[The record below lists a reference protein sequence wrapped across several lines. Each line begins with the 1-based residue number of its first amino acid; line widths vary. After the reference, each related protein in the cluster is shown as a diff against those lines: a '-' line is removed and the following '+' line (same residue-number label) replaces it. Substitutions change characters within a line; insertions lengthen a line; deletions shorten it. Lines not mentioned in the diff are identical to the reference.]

1 MGERMDKRIRFYIY
15 WILGFV
21 FLGACAPGD
30 KEDVYTE
37 MRAFEDFSH
46 INGDSVAIVP
56 RKVRLKAFQKMEEA
70 KDSLVKY
77 NYLAM
82 TLKTYLITSQLDS
95 AQIVI
100 QQIHDFIERQHSS
113 SQMADLES
121 ECFNMKGNIF
131 ARVGNMDSAEICF
144 RKAYELRM
152 RGTRIEVVP
161 DILMNLA
168 DANNRLG
175 KLDIGAAWYRRALL
189 MCDSLHIASTKKPP
203 IYYGLAQVY
212 VTMRDFEQCDYY
224 YNLAGES
231 YDSMLP
237 YEKYIYLNNRGT
249 SYYYREDYQTAIK
262 YFQKVIDL
270 VEGYADMSFEL
281 NLGRLNLGDCYLQ
294 LNMVDLAVKYIN
306 ECQLFFEE
314 MGVSTALY
322 YIDTQKIELAL
333 LQKDFQEARR
343 LLSESVVPPGIDP
356 DMVHIRNKYL
366 QQFYEETGNYK
377 RAYHYLQRNNQLDDS
392 IRNERVRMRTA
403 DLTLRYQQDSTLI
416 AHRVLLQEQKNK
428 VLVLRQ
434 TQFVVFA
441 VAVVSILTAVF
452 LYLYSKKKR
461 ALLLAR
467 NHRTVS
473 TLRLENIRNRLSPHF
488 IFNVLNREM
497 VERNVEEKQEL
508 SSLVKLMRRN
518 LGLVEQL
525 CVTLAEELDF
535 VKTYINLE
543 RRSLGPDFHSELKIE
558 KDVQP
563 EQIRILSMMIQI
575 PVENA
580 VKHALRE
587 KEGERNLWVSVCRRG
602 NGICIKIT
610 DNGGGYRPDSRN
622 RGTGTGMKVIMQ
634 TIRILNNKNK
644 EAIDVLVHNVSL
656 QSGEMG
662 CEVTFWLPDN
672 YDYRI

>member
-21 FLGACAPGD
+21 LLGACAPGD

-56 RKVRLKAFQKMEEA
+56 RNVRLKAFQKMEEA

-488 IFNVLNREM
+488 IFNMLNREM
-497 VERNVEEKQEL
+497 AERNVEEKQEL

-518 LGLVEQL
+518 LELAEQL

-563 EQIRILSMMIQI
+563 EQIRIPSMMIQI